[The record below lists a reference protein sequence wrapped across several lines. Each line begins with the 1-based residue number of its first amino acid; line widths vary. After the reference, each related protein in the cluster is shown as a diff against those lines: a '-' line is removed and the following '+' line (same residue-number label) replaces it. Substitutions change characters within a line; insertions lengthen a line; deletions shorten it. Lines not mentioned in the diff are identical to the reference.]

1 MKLLRVIHNIFGT
14 AIVTPAWS
22 DDTLGLDWVDDPD
35 NPPVRVD
42 PSMLYWD
49 SQDKKSHLLGLGPDE
64 AAFVK
69 PEHSTKGFVGGLY
82 RCDDGE
88 NIVPILLENWGIMRI
103 WVEGNLIQRIPYH
116 RAEGLPPIRLSGRML
131 NKAQGTDWLLGAA
144 TAAEQLG
151 TPYCAK
157 IIEYIEDGEYV
168 IASRNDGSK
177 VWLEVGE

>member
-22 DDTLGLDWVDDPD
+22 DDTLGLDWVDDPN
-35 NPPVRVD
+35 NPHVRVD
-42 PSMLYWD
+42 HSMLCWN
-49 SQDKKSHLLGLGPDE
+49 SPDKKSHLLELGPDE

-88 NIVPILLENWGIMRI
+88 TIVPVLLSNWGIMRI
-103 WVEGNLIQRIPYH
+103 WVEGNLITRIPYR
-116 RAEGLPPIRLSGRML
+116 RAEELPPIRLSGRML

-151 TPYCAK
+151 TPYSTK
-157 IIEYIEDGEYV
+157 IIKHIEDGEYV

-177 VWLEVGE
+177 VWLEVA

>member
-69 PEHSTKGFVGGLY
+69 PEHSTKDFVGGLY

-88 NIVPILLENWGIMRI
+88 NIVPVLLENWGVMRI
-103 WVEGNLIQRIPYH
+103 WVEDNLITRIPYR
-116 RAEGLPPIRLSGRML
+116 RAEELLPIRLSGRML

-177 VWLEVGE
+177 VWLEVGK

>member
-1 MKLLRVIHNIFGT
+1 MKLLRVIHNIYGT
-14 AIVTPAWS
+14 AIVTPAWC
-22 DDTLGLDWVDDPD
+22 DDTLGLDWVDDPN
-35 NPPVRVD
+35 NPPVRIES
-42 PSMLYWD
+42 SMLYWN
-49 SQDKKSHLLGLGPDE
+49 SPDKKSHLLELGADE

-88 NIVPILLENWGIMRI
+88 TVVPVLLGNWGIMRI
-103 WVEGNLIQRIPYH
+103 WVEDNLITRIPY
-116 RAEGLPPIRLSGRML
+116 RSAEDLPPIRLSGRVL
-131 NKAQGTDWLLGAA
+131 NKAQGTDYLLGAA

-151 TPYCAK
+151 TPYSAK

-177 VWLEVGE
+177 TWLEVA